1 MKAAGQNTNK
11 RALSKSIMQMR
22 FMSKSRDTEVD
33 DVIGHKRDTK
43 WVCDAG
49 TDSNNFITIDESY
62 VACEELCV
70 LGRITSK
77 QFNPMVEKLLIEMRA
92 EQIEEVALKEEKM
105 DGVSDEEMANRYK
118 KFIANGKSKK
128 RGPKDDYDDN
138 NNDDDITEERSSRVK
153 FMKPS

>member
-49 TDSNNFITIDESY
+49 TDSNTFITIDESY
-62 VACEELCV
+62 VACEELCP

-92 EQIEEVALKEEKM
+92 EQLEEVALKEEKM

-118 KFIANGKSKK
+118 QFIAKSNKK
-128 RGPKDDYDDN
+128 RGPRDDYDDN
-138 NNDDDITEERSSRVK
+138 NNDEDIAEPRSSRVK